1 MLEKLSGKKAQKA
14 VTALTQSHFTCHR
27 LRRPKRVMS
36 RSHNMFVTGLSY
48 QEVDGMAV
56 ELGEKDAKPVTT
68 VQVCVSTFPS
78 VTPLDIF
85 KKNF

>member
-1 MLEKLSGKKAQKA
+1 
-14 VTALTQSHFTCHR
+14 
-27 LRRPKRVMS
+27 MS